1 LNSSSFSDASI
12 LRGGI
17 LHIIP
22 IMERARR
29 PSLTSNARVTLADID
44 RHIVDHKLRINKKEE
59 KGESFVLCGEVAG
72 LSS

>member
-1 LNSSSFSDASI
+1 
-12 LRGGI
+12 
-17 LHIIP
+17 
-22 IMERARR
+22 MERARR